1 LIFAILQLLADAES
15 EKPRALA
22 EELGA
27 ADSGGDE
34 AARGVDCG
42 RECFAAYG
50 LRSLR
55 SPWELS
61 QGLSGP

>member
-27 ADSGGDE
+27 ADSVGDE

-42 RECFAAYG
+42 RECFA
-50 LRSLR
+50 LR
-55 SPWELS
+55 EL
-61 QGLSGP
+61 GRDRGR